1 MRLVKAVWELGA
13 VIRFA
18 WLAVEFD
25 MFLLTTS
32 FGPLSV
38 LITEK
43 GSVDSARL
51 SLLACINVRSVEAFL
66 MT

>member
-18 WLAVEFD
+18 WLAVELD

-32 FGPLSV
+32 LGPLSV
-38 LITEK
+38 FITEK

-51 SLLACINVRSVEAFL
+51 SLLACIKVRSVEAFL
-66 MT
+66 IT

>member
-32 FGPLSV
+32 LGPLSV

-66 MT
+66 IT